1 MSDKRFKPRSVKI
14 YCSNEWMA
22 DSTKKYRTAFDKN
35 EISYLWA
42 EFSVFNKL
50 FDEKDW
56 EDDFNLKA
64 FDLNDGK
71 KELCDQEEKIKV
83 SKEENVVYFRKGW
96 GTEAAGGFWEEGK
109 YSWEAYIGNTLIDS
123 AIFQVN
129 DVGLVSENNNPY
141 FSVDSVKLFNGLY
154 DGWKIEK
161 KDRLYLK
168 KFDRDQTQYIW
179 VELIVKSKINKAYNA
194 EFFFNFFDDAGQ
206 PKAKMSVSDLVESG
220 NKDKLYTFNRGW
232 GSDSTGTWKDNKYML
247 EIVFNDT
254 LIAAVS
260 FEVGD
265 ANEEGVP
272 DLMLNRENIIKSVS
286 QSSAPIEQTEKSLAE
301 LMAELEGLIG
311 LQDIKKKIKDH
322 LRYIEFIKLRNEK
335 GFDEQESISLHSVF
349 TGNPGSGK
357 TTVVKMLGQIY
368 KQMGLLSKGH
378 VIEADRA
385 DLVGEFIGQ
394 TAPRTKKLI
403 EQARGG
409 ILFIDEAYS
418 LARAKD
424 DPKDFGKE
432 VIETVIK
439 EMSDGAGDI
448 AIMVAGYPKEM
459 DNFLDSNPGLRSRF
473 NYYFVFDDYLPD
485 ELMEIAKYAAKK
497 RSVEFNKEALI
508 AVESIVQE
516 AYRNRDSSFGN
527 ARFVYSIVDE
537 AKMNMGL
544 RLMEKDIKKIS
555 KKDLMNITLED
566 IENLKKVAKV
576 RNPNIKMDERLLA
589 DSLQELNSYVGL
601 QNVKTEI
608 NDIVKLVRYYRET
621 GKDVLNRFALH
632 TVFVGNPG
640 TGKTTIARL
649 IGKIYKALGILERG
663 HVVEAD
669 RESLVAG
676 FTGQTAIKTKEKIDA
691 AMNGVLFV
699 DEAYA
704 LDDNSFG
711 RESIEVI
718 LKNMEDHRGKLA
730 LIVAG
735 YPENMSKFLN
745 SNPGLRS
752 RFDRTFN
759 FADYTPLELLHIL
772 DFMLKRYDLFLDEGA
787 KLYLEVYIE
796 EIYKDRDK
804 YFGNAREIRKM
815 VEDIVKKQN
824 LRLASM
830 PSDERTLKLIETVTI
845 ADVAHFEYKAAESK
859 LGKIGFGS
867 K

>member
-1 MSDKRFKPRSVKI
+1 
-14 YCSNEWMA
+14 
-22 DSTKKYRTAFDKN
+22 
-35 EISYLWA
+35 
-42 EFSVFNKL
+42 
-50 FDEKDW
+50 
-56 EDDFNLKA
+56 
-64 FDLNDGK
+64 
-71 KELCDQEEKIKV
+71 
-83 SKEENVVYFRKGW
+83 
-96 GTEAAGGFWEEGK
+96 
-109 YSWEAYIGNTLIDS
+109 
-123 AIFQVN
+123 
-129 DVGLVSENNNPY
+129 
-141 FSVDSVKLFNGLY
+141 
-154 DGWKIEK
+154 
-161 KDRLYLK
+161 
-168 KFDRDQTQYIW
+168 
-179 VELIVKSKINKAYNA
+179 
-194 EFFFNFFDDAGQ
+194 
-206 PKAKMSVSDLVESG
+206 
-220 NKDKLYTFNRGW
+220 
-232 GSDSTGTWKDNKYML
+232 
-247 EIVFNDT
+247 
-254 LIAAVS
+254 
-260 FEVGD
+260 
-265 ANEEGVP
+265 
-272 DLMLNRENIIKSVS
+272 
-286 QSSAPIEQTEKSLAE
+286 
-301 LMAELEGLIG
+301 
-311 LQDIKKKIKDH
+311 
-322 LRYIEFIKLRNEK
+322 
-335 GFDEQESISLHSVF
+335 
-349 TGNPGSGK
+349 
-357 TTVVKMLGQIY
+357 
-368 KQMGLLSKGH
+368 
-378 VIEADRA
+378 
-385 DLVGEFIGQ
+385 
-394 TAPRTKKLI
+394 
-403 EQARGG
+403 
-409 ILFIDEAYS
+409 
-418 LARAKD
+418 
-424 DPKDFGKE
+424 
-432 VIETVIK
+432 
-439 EMSDGAGDI
+439 
-448 AIMVAGYPKEM
+448 
-459 DNFLDSNPGLRSRF
+459 
-473 NYYFVFDDYLPD
+473 
-485 ELMEIAKYAAKK
+485 
-497 RSVEFNKEALI
+497 
-508 AVESIVQE
+508 
-516 AYRNRDSSFGN
+516 
-527 ARFVYSIVDE
+527 
-537 AKMNMGL
+537 
-544 RLMEKDIKKIS
+544 
-555 KKDLMNITLED
+555 
-566 IENLKKVAKV
+566 
-576 RNPNIKMDERLLA
+576 
-589 DSLQELNSYVGL
+589 VGL